1 MNIGIDDVNCKYA
14 FSCVMC
20 CSLLLREHFAVVH
33 FVRDYQM
40 LDCPCFV
47 MVHVL
52 FVAIMRAF

>member
-20 CSLLLREHFAVVH
+20 YSLLLRELFAVVH
-33 FVRDYQM
+33 FVRYYVL

-47 MVHVL
+47 SVHVL